1 MALAASKV
9 RVFGTGELYV
19 APVGSTLP
27 TTTSAALDTAFL
39 GLGYNSEDGITISRD
54 VSIEDILAWQSVTP
68 VRRVASETTFS
79 VAGTF
84 LQSDADVVSL
94 FFGLGAFTGTTD
106 FTASGSTVQG
116 VTERA
121 VVVEF
126 KDGTIDYR
134 LVIPRAEVTSDGE
147 VNINR
152 TDAAGYALTFTALA
166 PSSGTTLYTL
176 ITDDVAFDT
185 TP

>member
-1 MALAASKV
+1 MTLAASKV
-9 RVFGTGELYV
+9 RVFGTGELSV

-27 TTTSAALDTAFL
+27 TTVSGALDTAFI

-54 VSIEDILAWQSVTP
+54 VNIEDITAWQSVTP
-68 VRRVASETTFS
+68 VRRVATETTFS
-79 VAGTF
+79 LAGTF
-84 LQSDADVVSL
+84 LQSDANVL
-94 FFGLGAFTGTTD
+94 QLALGLSAFTGTTD
-106 FTASGSTVQG
+106 FIATGSTVQG

-121 VVVEF
+121 IVLDF
-126 KDGTIDYR
+126 KDGTKDFRI
-134 LVIPRAEVTSDGE
+134 VIERAEVTSDGE
-147 VNINR
+147 ITLSR

-166 PSSGTTLYTL
+166 PEEGTDLYTV

>member
-1 MALAASKV
+1 MALSAAKV
-9 RVFGTGELYV
+9 RVFGTGELSV

-27 TTTSAALDTAFL
+27 STVSGALDTAFT

-54 VSIEDILAWQSVTP
+54 VSIEDITAWQSVTP

-79 VAGTF
+79 LAGTF
-84 LQSDADVVSL
+84 LQSDPVVVAL
-94 FFGLGAFTGTTD
+94 ALGLGAFTGSTD
-106 FTASGSTVQG
+106 FVANADVVQG

-121 VVVEF
+121 VVLDF

-134 LVIPRAEVTSDGE
+134 LVIPRAEITSDGE
-147 VNINR
+147 VNLTR

-166 PSSGTTLYTL
+166 PTSGTTMYTL
-176 ITDDVAFDT
+176 ITDDSAFDP

>member
-9 RVFGTGELYV
+9 RVFGTGELSV
-19 APVGSTLP
+19 APVGTTLP
-27 TTTSAALDTAFL
+27 TTVSGALDPAFV

-79 VAGTF
+79 LAGSF
-84 LQSDADVVSL
+84 LQSDPTVVAL
-94 FFGLGAFTGTTD
+94 FLGLGAFTGTTD
-106 FTASGSTVQG
+106 FTAVGSTVQG

-121 VVVEF
+121 VVLDF

-134 LVIPRAEVTSDGE
+134 LVIQRAEVTSDGE
-147 VNINR
+147 INVTR
-152 TDAAGYALTFTALA
+152 TDAAAYPLTFTALA
-166 PSSGTTLYTL
+166 PSSGTDLYSL
-176 ITDDVAFDT
+176 ITDDVAFDP

>member
-1 MALAASKV
+1 MALAAGKV
-9 RVFGTGELYV
+9 RVFGTGELFV

-27 TTTSAALDTAFL
+27 TTASGALDTAFV
-39 GLGYNSEDGITISRD
+39 GLGYNSEDGVTLSRD
-54 VSIEDILAWQSVTP
+54 VSIEDIPAWQSVTP

-79 VAGTF
+79 LAATF
-84 LQSDADVVSL
+84 LQSDVNVVAL
-94 FFGLGAFTGTTD
+94 FLGLGAFTGTTD
-106 FTASGSTVQG
+106 FIADGSTVQG

-121 VVVEF
+121 VVLNF
-126 KDGTIDYR
+126 ADGTIDYR

-152 TDAAGYALTFTALA
+152 TDAAGYPLTFTALA
-166 PSSGTTLYTL
+166 PLSGTTMYSL
-176 ITDDVAFDT
+176 ITDDTAFDP